1 MPLPIHQGF
10 VSCAA
15 MGVST
20 GASDATP
27 APRRKFLREK
37 TGFVKTGFIVDT
49 PAAIQRDA
57 RRRNNRGGIFP

>member
-1 MPLPIHQGF
+1 
-10 VSCAA
+10 

-57 RRRNNRGGIFP
+57 RRRNNRGGILP